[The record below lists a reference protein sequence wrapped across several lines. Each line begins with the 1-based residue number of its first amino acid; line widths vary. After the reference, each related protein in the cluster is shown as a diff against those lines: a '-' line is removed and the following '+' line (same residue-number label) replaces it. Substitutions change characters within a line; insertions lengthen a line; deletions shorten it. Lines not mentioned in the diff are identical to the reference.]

1 LPVFTV
7 ACTAGPLAGQTFTVT
22 DLGVAMITGQ
32 CADIGKTK
40 IPVIRGIAGRSPYFH
55 NGGATEITNLINFY
69 NARFNIGLT
78 AQQMSDLAVFLE
90 TL

>member
-1 LPVFTV
+1 TGTLS
-7 ACTAGPLAGQTFTVT
+7 GQTFTVT

-55 NGGATEITNLINFY
+55 NGSAPEITNLIDFY
-69 NARFNIGLT
+69 NQRFNIGLT
-78 AQQMSDLAVFLE
+78 NQQKADLAVFLE
-90 TL
+90 SL